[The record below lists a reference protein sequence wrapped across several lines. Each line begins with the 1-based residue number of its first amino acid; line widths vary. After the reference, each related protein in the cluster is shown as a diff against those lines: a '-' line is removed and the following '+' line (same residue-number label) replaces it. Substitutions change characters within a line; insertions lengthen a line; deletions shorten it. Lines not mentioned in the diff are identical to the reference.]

1 MLFKVDEN
9 LHPEVVVIL
18 QQHGHDAV
26 SVRAEGL
33 RGASDRVI
41 ANVCQRE
48 GRALLTLDLDF
59 GDIRAYPPEQ
69 FPGLVVL
76 RIGNQSRPSV
86 LRVVER
92 MLSLLDREALLG
104 HLWIVE
110 EHRVRIRHAEDRDN
124 P

>member
-9 LHPEVVVIL
+9 LHPEVIVLL
-18 QQHGHDAV
+18 QQRGHDAV
-26 SVRAEGL
+26 SVRTQGL

-41 ANVCQRE
+41 ADVCQRE
-48 GRALLTLDLDF
+48 ERALLTLDLDF

-76 RIGNQSRPSV
+76 RMSNQSRPSV

-92 MLSLLDREALLG
+92 MLALLDREPLLG

-110 EHRVRIRHAEDRDN
+110 EHRVRIRHAEDQDTA
-124 P
+124 

>member
-9 LHPEVVVIL
+9 LHPDVVVLL

-26 SVRAEGL
+26 SVRGQDL
-33 RGASDRVI
+33 RGASDHVI

-59 GDIRAYPPEQ
+59 SDIRAYPPDQ
-69 FPGLVVL
+69 FPGLIVL
-76 RIGNQSRPSV
+76 RIANHSRPYV

-92 MLSLLDREALLG
+92 ILSLFDREPLPG

-110 EHRVRIRHAEDRDN
+110 EHRVRIRSGDDRDSS
-124 P
+124 

>member
-9 LHPEVVVIL
+9 LHPDVVVLL
-18 QQHGHDAV
+18 QQRGHDAV
-26 SVRAEGL
+26 SVSTQGL

-41 ANVCQRE
+41 ADVCQRE
-48 GRALLTLDLDF
+48 SRALVTLDLDF
-59 GDIRAYPPEQ
+59 GDIRTYPPEQ
-69 FPGLVVL
+69 FSGLVVL
-76 RIGNQSRPSV
+76 RISNHSRPYV

-92 MLSLLDREALLG
+92 MLSLLDREPLTG